1 MCADSLHPLAL
12 NLPFQAAEPDPSYVH
27 LCPTSRSEP
36 LAKDARK
43 TATRKNTLHPTSTSR
58 QRAAAAKIKSPG
70 RKKSKATPEAGSE
83 MELLEEP
90 RFVSV
95 AIEAIDV
102 KLQGFEDEEVD
113 SEEFEAAGEEAELE
127 VEIDEVV
134 SGSSECIDDP
144 VRMYLMQMGEIPLLT
159 RAEELSSAQAI
170 ERTRTRFRHNM
181 LAGDFVLQ
189 GAVNLLE
196 KVRDGALRL
205 DRTIEVS
212 VTNTAEKKRILRRL
226 GPNLETLVK
235 LLHQNQRDFRFA
247 IHKKNILEQRHEAW
261 RRLIRRRNRAVRLV
275 EELNLRTQRLQ
286 PLLDKLTEI
295 DLRMQTL
302 RAQLSELDKQPCAT
316 GRDELRCEL
325 HYLMR
330 ISGESPATLHRRVHR
345 TIELQI
351 RYDAAKRELSAG
363 NLRLVVSIAKR
374 YRNRGLSF
382 LDLIQEGN
390 TGLMRAVDK
399 FECARGYKFSTYATW
414 WIRQAITR
422 AIADQSRTIRVPV
435 HMIDAMTR
443 VRTVTRE
450 LVQKNGCEPSV
461 EQTAEAAGL
470 SLEDTRCIMKMS
482 RQPLSLDQPVGDH
495 DDSYFGE
502 FLQDHRECDPLYDF
516 NQELLK
522 NRLADV
528 MQSLNHREREILRMR
543 YGLTDGYAYTLEEVG
558 KIFSVTRERVRQIEA
573 KAVRKLQQPYRCRDL
588 LGFLDRGDLPPLE
601 LQQEA

>member
-1 MCADSLHPLAL
+1 LVKKP
-12 NLPFQAAEPDPSYVH
+12 
-27 LCPTSRSEP
+27 
-36 LAKDARK
+36 RK
-43 TATRKNTLHPTSTSR
+43 TATRTNPVSGPRPGKAADEKRPAR
-58 QRAAAAKIKSPG
+58 KAKPAAAAAG
-70 RKKSKATPEAGSE
+70 EADHADE
-83 MELLEEP
+83 TAP
-90 RFVSV
+90 
-95 AIEAIDV
+95 AIDAEDT
-102 KLQGFEDEEVD
+102 QEHAFEDDEI
-113 SEEFEAAGEEAELE
+113 EEFADADLESEL
-127 VEIDEVV
+127 DEVS
-134 SGSSECIDDP
+134 SGSTACIDDP

-159 RAEELSSAQAI
+159 RSQELASARAI
-170 ERTRTRFRHNM
+170 ERSRTRFRHNM
-181 LAGDFVLQ
+181 LASDFILQ
-189 GAVNLLE
+189 GAVQLLE
-196 KVRDGALRL
+196 KVRDGQLRL

-212 VTNTAEKKRILRRL
+212 VTNTQEKKRILKRL
-226 GPNLETLVK
+226 SPNLETLSK
-235 LLHQNQRDFRFA
+235 LLRENQRDFRYA
-247 IHKKNILEQRHEAW
+247 IHNRHPLAERRQAW
-261 RRLIRRRNRAVRLV
+261 RRLIRRRHRAVRLV

-286 PLLDKLTEI
+286 PLLDKLGEI
-295 DLRMQTL
+295 AARMQVI
-302 RAQLSELDKQPCAT
+302 RDQMAELGEHAHPAGQN
-316 GRDELRCEL
+316 ELAREL

-330 ISGESPATLHRRVHR
+330 VTAESSATLSRRVHR
-345 TIELQI
+345 TAELQKE
-351 RYDAAKRELSAG
+351 YDAAKRVLSAG

-450 LVQKNGCEPSV
+450 LVQQNGCEPTV
-461 EQTAEAAGL
+461 EQTAAAAGL
-470 SLEDTRCIMKMS
+470 SLEDTRCILKMA

-502 FLQDHRECDPLYDF
+502 FLEDHRDDDPLYDF

-522 NRLADV
+522 MRLADV

-558 KIFSVTRERVRQIEA
+558 RIFSVTRERVRQIEA
-573 KAVRKLQQPYRCRDL
+573 KAVRKLQQPYRCRGL
-588 LGFLDRGDLPPLE
+588 LGFLEKGELPKVE
-601 LQQEA
+601 LAQEA